1 MQDPIRSITLPTS
14 DHGEVTLPEPP
25 WCLGASVHEP
35 GGYRADILHRGPE
48 QTIAFRGDPISE
60 AGLVQLPYGSTDPE
74 LGSPTPGVS
83 VSLVQLTLDP
93 VGLYELAAVLDR
105 HAEQLRGLADE
116 LTLLLAGSER

>member
-1 MQDPIRSITLPTS
+1 MSDRTLTLPTS
-14 DHGEVTLPEPP
+14 DHGLVTFTCPP
-25 WCLGASVHEP
+25 WCLGAPVHEP

-48 QTIAFRGDPISE
+48 QTISFRGDPISE
-60 AGLVQLPYGSTDPE
+60 AGLVQSPFAHDMPPG
-74 LGSPTPGVS
+74 LGGPTPGVS

-116 LTLLLAGSER
+116 LTLLLTGGER